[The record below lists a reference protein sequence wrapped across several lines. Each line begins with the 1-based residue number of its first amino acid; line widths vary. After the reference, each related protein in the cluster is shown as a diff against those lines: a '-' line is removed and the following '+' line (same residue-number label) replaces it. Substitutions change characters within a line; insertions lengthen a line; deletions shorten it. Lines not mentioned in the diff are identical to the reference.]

1 MKTFVVSVLGTG
13 AVLCSAMAGTAHA
26 DDAACLERFRELL
39 VGGNASKEPVRIHV
53 TQTYAGNTTENYF
66 YSTGPGTGDGL
77 MQPLKNMGDMWVLFR
92 NRKMY
97 TSTDGG
103 KSWKFGRELDAASDP
118 AATKAKLAE
127 DSASAASTICGQET
141 LDDAAHEVVEGEY
154 VSSLMQGAKVYHK
167 YWVNAATGWITK
179 TETRS
184 YGGGAESLAFRCWNR
199 HRSLSFPRWSRGW
212 QLVRA
217 GIYCCVRAN

>member
-1 MKTFVVSVLGTG
+1 VR
-13 AVLCSAMAGTAHA
+13 A
-26 DDAACLERFRELL
+26 DDAACVVRFKELL

-66 YSTGPGTGDGL
+66 YSTGPGSGDGL

-118 AATKAKLAE
+118 AVTKAKLAE
-127 DSASAASTICGQET
+127 DSASAASTVCGQET
-141 LDDAAHEVVEGEY
+141 LGDAAHEVVEGEY

-184 YGGGAESLAFRCWNR
+184 SVGGAESIGIQVLEPAPEFE
-199 HRSLSFPRWSRGW
+199 FPK
-212 QLVRA
+212 VE
-217 GIYCCVRAN
+217 